1 MILIR
6 TKQSTTHQS
15 DHLAGLANDLEV
27 LEALEYEGDIKWA
40 DGDHVDYVHC
50 LFQEPGPCKLISI
63 FITHFHDYQNSRN
76 LDTSRKVFF
85 TRSQSDEKASF
96 VLF

>member
-40 DGDHVDYVHC
+40 DGDHVDDIHC
-50 LFQEPGPCKLISI
+50 LLQEPLTKS
-63 FITHFHDYQNSRN
+63 SN
-76 LDTSRKVFF
+76 LFF
-85 TRSQSDEKASF
+85 DNHSFMTAKAT
-96 VLF
+96 L